1 MNEFFS
7 SLFTN
12 NYMAP
17 DMLALIPNR
26 FSDSTSV
33 FEGSNMLWLLV
44 CAGLVFLMQ
53 PGFMCLESGL
63 TRSKNSINVA
73 VKNLA
78 DFGISLILFWSFGY
92 GLMFGD
98 SSGWFGTNH
107 FFVDVS
113 RQPEYISF
121 FVFQAMFCSTATTI
135 VSGAVAERL
144 RFGAYLA
151 IATLVSGFL
160 YPLFGNW
167 AWNGLEDGVAKGWL
181 GQLGF
186 IDFAGSTV
194 VHSAG
199 AWVSLA
205 ILLVIGARIGR
216 FPADAPP
223 QKIQG
228 SNLPMAMLGVM
239 LLWFGWIGFNG
250 GSTLTFNE
258 QVAGIILN
266 TLIAGAA
273 GMLMSGLVSL
283 LRYKHIEVELLMNGS
298 IAGLV
303 AITAS
308 CHAVSTAHACLIG
321 AMGGVV
327 MMLVSRGLEH
337 LRIDDAVDA
346 IAVHGGAGA
355 WGTLAVA
362 LFGRLDLLGT
372 DLSRWQLLGVQLLGI
387 GVCFAWAFGL
397 TLLLFWGGDR
407 LFPLRVSLEAEEIG
421 LNVSEHRAKT
431 ELYDLFQVME
441 TQAATQDLSLRVPA
455 NPFTEV
461 GHIARRYNQVIDI
474 LEKKTNDLLS
484 YLQQVEMVT
493 AAAAAVEANAFKP
506 AILNPVA
513 LRPDEL
519 GQLARV
525 FQTMFQQIKIRERA
539 LEDARDQL
547 AQANETLE
555 QKVQERTA
563 ELAQANA
570 EISHLN
576 EQLTSENRRMGAE
589 LEVTRRLQQMIL
601 PTDSELS
608 SITGLEIAG
617 FMEPATEVGGDYYD
631 VLQEGD
637 RIRIGIGDVTGHG
650 LESSMVMLMAQTA
663 VRALVASGETDPT
676 RLLNAVNRTIYDNT
690 RRMASYKN
698 MTLSLLEYEAGLL
711 RLSGQHEEM
720 VVVRQNG
727 DLESIDTI
735 DLGFPLGL
743 ESDISPFIAET
754 EVQLY
759 PGDLAILYTD
769 GITEAMNEKREQY
782 GLDRF
787 YTVLKNNRHL
797 PPNDIRKAV
806 IADVRNHVKE
816 EAIADDLTLIILRQR

>member
-1 MNEFFS
+1 
-7 SLFTN
+7 
-12 NYMAP
+12 
-17 DMLALIPNR
+17 
-26 FSDSTSV
+26 
-33 FEGSNMLWLLV
+33 MLWLLV

-78 DFGISLILFWSFGY
+78 DFGISLILFWGFGY
-92 GLMFGD
+92 GLMFGV
-98 SSGWFGTNH
+98 SSGWFGTSQ
-107 FFVDVS
+107 FFLDMG
-113 RQPEYISF
+113 RQPEQVAF

-151 IATLVSGFL
+151 IATLVSGFI
-160 YPLFGNW
+160 YPIFGNW
-167 AWNGLEDGVAKGWL
+167 TWNGLENGVAGGWL

-205 ILLVIGARIGR
+205 ALLVIGARIGR
-216 FPADAPP
+216 FSPNTPP

-266 TLIAGAA
+266 TIIAGAA
-273 GMLMSGLVSL
+273 GMLMSGLLSL
-283 LRYKHIEVELLMNGS
+283 ARYQHIEVELLMNGS
-298 IAGLV
+298 VAGLV

-308 CHAVSTAHACLIG
+308 CHAVSTLHAFLIG
-321 AMGGVV
+321 AIGGVV

-337 LRIDDAVDA
+337 LQIDDAVDA
-346 IAVHGGAGA
+346 IAVHGGAGV

-362 LFGRLDLLGT
+362 LFGQMDLLGT
-372 DLSRWQLLGVQLLGI
+372 DLSRWQLFGVQFLGVGI
-387 GVCFAWAFGL
+387 CFAWAFGL

-407 LFPLRVSLEAEEIG
+407 LFPLRVSAEAEEIG

-431 ELYDLFQVME
+431 ELYDLIQVME
-441 TQAATQDLSLRVPA
+441 THAETHDLSLRVPTT
-455 NPFTEV
+455 PFTDV
-461 GHIARRYNQVIDI
+461 GHIAHRYNQVIDA
-474 LEKKTNDLLS
+474 LERKTNDLLN
-484 YLQQVEMVT
+484 YLQQVERVT
-493 AAAAAVEANAFKP
+493 AAAAAVESDTFQP
-506 AILNPVA
+506 VVLNPIA
-513 LRPDEL
+513 LRSDEL

-525 FQTMFQQIKIRERA
+525 FQTMFRQVKIRERA
-539 LEDARDQL
+539 LEDTRDQL

-555 QKVQERTA
+555 HKVQERTA
-563 ELAQANA
+563 ELAQANT
-570 EISHLN
+570 EIRHLN
-576 EQLTSENRRMGAE
+576 QQLTSENRRMGAE
-589 LEVTRRLQQMIL
+589 LEVTRKLQQMIL
-601 PTDSELS
+601 PTDAELS

-617 FMEPATEVGGDYYD
+617 FMEPASEVGGDYYD

-637 RIRIGIGDVTGHG
+637 CVRIGIGDVTGHG

-663 VRALVASGETDPT
+663 VRTLVASGETNPT

-711 RLSGQHEEM
+711 RLSGQHEEL
-720 VVVRQNG
+720 VLVRQTG
-727 DLESIDTI
+727 EIESIDTI

-743 ESDISPFIAET
+743 ESDISAFIAET
-754 EVQLY
+754 RVQLN

-769 GITEAMNEKREQY
+769 GITEAMNNQREQY
-782 GLDRF
+782 GPNRL
-787 YTVLKNNRHL
+787 YAVLKRHRHL
-797 PPNDIRKAV
+797 SPNDLRQAV
-806 IADVRNHVKE
+806 IADVHNHVQE

>member
-1 MNEFFS
+1 
-7 SLFTN
+7 
-12 NYMAP
+12 
-17 DMLALIPNR
+17 
-26 FSDSTSV
+26 
-33 FEGSNMLWLLV
+33 
-44 CAGLVFLMQ
+44 MQ

-78 DFGISLILFWSFGY
+78 DFGISLILFWGFGY
-92 GLMFGD
+92 GLMFGA

-107 FFVDVS
+107 FFLDVS
-113 RQPEYISF
+113 RDSQLVGF

-135 VSGAVAERL
+135 VSGAVAERV
-144 RFGAYLA
+144 RFGAYLV
-151 IATLVSGFL
+151 IATFTSSII
-160 YPLFGNW
+160 YPMFGNW
-167 AWNGLEDGVAKGWL
+167 AWNGLDRGAAGGWL
-181 GQLGF
+181 GKLGF

-205 ILLVIGARIGR
+205 ALLVIGARIGR
-216 FPADAPP
+216 FPPNAPP
-223 QKIQG
+223 HKVQG
-228 SNLPMAMLGVM
+228 SNLPMAVLGVM

-258 QVAGIILN
+258 QVPGIILN
-266 TLIAGAA
+266 TMVAGAA

-283 LRYKHIEVELLMNGS
+283 FRYQHLEVELLMNGS

-321 AMGGVV
+321 AIGGVV
-327 MMLVSRGLEH
+327 MLLVSRALER

-362 LFGRLDLLGT
+362 LFGQMDLLGT
-372 DLSRWQLLGVQLLGI
+372 DLSRWQLFGVQLLGV

-397 TLLLFWGGDR
+397 TLVLFWGGDR
-407 LFPLRVSLEAEEIG
+407 FFPLRVSADAEEIG

-431 ELYDLFQVME
+431 EIYDLFQVME
-441 TQAATQDLSLRVPA
+441 TQAETHDLSLRVPA

-461 GHIARRYNQVIDI
+461 GHIAHRYNQVIDT
-474 LEKKTNDLLS
+474 LERKTNDLLN
-484 YLQQVEMVT
+484 YLQQVERVT
-493 AAAAAVEANAFKP
+493 AAAAAVEADSFQP
-506 AILNPVA
+506 GVLNPVA
-513 LRPDEL
+513 LRSDEL

-525 FQTMFQQIKIRERA
+525 FQTMFRQVKIREHA
-539 LEDARDQL
+539 LEEAHDQL
-547 AQANETLE
+547 ARANETLE
-555 QKVQERTA
+555 HKVQERTA
-563 ELAQANA
+563 ELAQANS
-570 EISHLN
+570 EILHLN
-576 EQLTSENRRMGAE
+576 QQLTSENRRMGAE
-589 LEVTRRLQQMIL
+589 LEVTRRLQRMIL
-601 PTDSELS
+601 PTEAELS

-617 FMEPATEVGGDYYD
+617 FMEPASEVGGDYYD

-663 VRALVASGETDPT
+663 VRTLVASGETDPT

-711 RLSGQHEEM
+711 RLSGQHEEL
-720 VVVRQNG
+720 VLVRQNG
-727 DLESIDTI
+727 DIDTFDTI

-743 ESDISPFIAET
+743 ESDISKFIAET
-754 EVQLY
+754 QVRLN
-759 PGDLAILYTD
+759 PGDLAVLYTD
-769 GITEAMNEKREQY
+769 GITEAMNNQREQY
-782 GLDRF
+782 GPDRL
-787 YTVLKNNRHL
+787 YTVLKKYRHL
-797 PPNDIRKAV
+797 SPDDLRKAV
-806 IADVRNHVKE
+806 IDDVHNHVQD
-816 EAIADDLTLIILRQR
+816 EAIADDLTLVILRQR

>member
-1 MNEFFS
+1 
-7 SLFTN
+7 
-12 NYMAP
+12 
-17 DMLALIPNR
+17 
-26 FSDSTSV
+26 
-33 FEGSNMLWLLV
+33 MLWLLV

-92 GLMFGD
+92 GLMFGA
-98 SSGWFGTNH
+98 SAGWFGTSN
-107 FFVDVS
+107 FFLDVS
-113 RQPEYISF
+113 RQPESVAF

-151 IATLVSGFL
+151 IATLVSGFI

-167 AWNGLEDGVAKGWL
+167 AWNGLEDGVARGWL

-205 ILLVIGARIGR
+205 ALLVIGARIGR

-250 GSTLTFNE
+250 GSTLNFNE

-266 TLIAGAA
+266 TIIAGAA

-308 CHAVSTAHACLIG
+308 CHAVSTLHAFLIG

-362 LFGRLDLLGT
+362 LFGQLDLLGT

-407 LFPLRVSLEAEEIG
+407 LFPLRVSPEAEEIG

-461 GHIARRYNQVIDI
+461 GHIAHRYNQVIDI

-484 YLQQVEMVT
+484 YLQQVEVVT
-493 AAAAAVEANAFKP
+493 AAAAAVEANAFQP
-506 AILNPVA
+506 ALLNPVA
-513 LRPDEL
+513 LRLDEL

-525 FQTMFQQIKIRERA
+525 FQAMFQQIKIRERA

-547 AQANETLE
+547 FQANETLE

-601 PTDSELS
+601 PTDTELS

-663 VRALVASGETDPT
+663 VRTLVASGETDPT

-698 MTLSLLEYEAGLL
+698 MSLSLLDYEAGLL
-711 RLSGQHEEM
+711 RLSGQHEEL

-727 DLESIDTI
+727 DIESIDTI

-754 EVQLY
+754 QVQLY
-759 PGDLAILYTD
+759 PGDLAVLYTD
-769 GITEAMNEKREQY
+769 GITEAMNNKREQY
-782 GLDRF
+782 GPNRL
-787 YTVLKNNRHL
+787 YTVLKNHRHL

-806 IADVRNHVKE
+806 IEDVRNHVKE
-816 EAIADDLTLIILRQR
+816 EAIADDLTLIILRQK